1 VERELILALVRSVKR
16 LRGARQVLPDVY
28 FSIEL
33 GQWKAVTLEPDAE
46 SRLRVYAGYAG
57 WSAGQLAQELSREMW
72 VVGPADAASIFSA
85 DPSALWPRVH
95 QLMRRLEARGE
106 PRDKR

>member
-1 VERELILALVRSVKR
+1 M
-16 LRGARQVLPDVY
+16 LPDVY
-28 FSIEL
+28 FSSEP
-33 GQWKAVTLEPDAE
+33 GQWKAVTLEPHAE

-57 WSAGQLAQELSREMW
+57 WSAGQLAEEVRRELW

-95 QLMRRLEARGE
+95 QLMRRLEARGGQRGQGALS
-106 PRDKR
+106 PR